1 MAGAALPRYK
11 GRVKRKKTAARKRV
25 APATRRPRAAGIAK
39 ARAAEP
45 AESQAF
51 EGGCHCGAIAYTYVT
66 ALPVRRWPVRACQ
79 CGFCRGHGA
88 RHTSDPL
95 GELQFRFERPEFLRR
110 YRFALRTADF
120 LICKECG
127 TYVAAVLLSGRGAQ
141 AVVNVNTLRAPPAG
155 LQPGKPVSH
164 DGESGEA
171 RRARRVQTW
180 TPVVGPV

>member
-1 MAGAALPRYK
+1 VPSRPA
-11 GRVKRKKTAARKRV
+11 
-25 APATRRPRAAGIAK
+25 APAERQ
-39 ARAAEP
+39 
-45 AESQAF
+45 SF

-66 ALPVRRWPVRACQ
+66 ALPARRWPVHLCQ

-88 RHTSDPL
+88 RSTSDPA

-141 AVVNVNTLRAPPAG
+141 ATVNVNTLRAPPTG

-164 DGESGEA
+164 DGESGEV
-171 RRARRVQTW
+171 RRARRVLSW

>member
-1 MAGAALPRYK
+1 MARYK
-11 GRVKRKKTAARKRV
+11 GCVKRKKTAVRKRV
-25 APATRRPRAAGIAK
+25 AAVRRRPRAAGAAK

-45 AESQAF
+45 AESQSF
-51 EGGCHCGAIAYTYVT
+51 EGSCHCGAIAYTYVT
-66 ALPVRRWPVRACQ
+66 ALPVRRWPVRVCQ
-79 CGFCRGHGA
+79 CTFCRGHGA
-88 RHTSDPL
+88 RHSSDPL

-141 AVVNVNTLRAPPAG
+141 SAINVNTLRAPPAG
-155 LQPGKPVSH
+155 LQPGKPVVH

>member
-1 MAGAALPRYK
+1 MPRYK
-11 GRVKRKKTAARKRV
+11 GCVKRKKTAVRKRT
-25 APATRRPRAAGIAK
+25 APVRRRPRAAGVAK

-45 AESQAF
+45 AESHSF
-51 EGGCHCGAIAYTYVT
+51 EGSCHCGAIEYTFVT
-66 ALPVRRWPVRACQ
+66 ALPVRRWPVRICQ

-88 RHTSDPL
+88 RHSSDPL

-141 AVVNVNTLRAPPAG
+141 AAINVNTLRVAPAG
-155 LQPGKPVSH
+155 LQPGKPVVH

>member
-1 MAGAALPRYK
+1 MPRYK
-11 GRVKRKKTAARKRV
+11 GCVKRKKTPVRKRV
-25 APATRRPRAAGIAK
+25 AAVRSRPRAAGVAK

-45 AESQAF
+45 AERQSF

-66 ALPVRRWPVRACQ
+66 ALPVRRWPVRVCQ
-79 CGFCRGHGA
+79 CAFCRGHGA
-88 RHTSDPL
+88 RHSSDPL

-141 AVVNVNTLRAPPAG
+141 AVINVNTLRAPPPG
-155 LQPGKPVSH
+155 LQPGKPVVH
-164 DGESGEA
+164 DGETGEA